1 MRSIESVTLEAADAT
16 AAEQFGSFADP
27 DGYAWESAPI

>member
-1 MRSIESVTLEAADAT
+1 MTSIESVTLEAANAT
-16 AAEQFGSFADP
+16 AAEQFGSCADP

>member
-1 MRSIESVTLEAADAT
+1 MTSIESVTLEAADPS

-27 DGYAWESAPI
+27 DGYAWESAPV